1 MSDQEKGFGGKE
13 LRLREASPR
22 NPREGRLLV
31 GRDMQEADL
40 LCHRIAIIDNGR
52 IRAIDTPEGLKRLL
66 PRWDGSPSLEDIFT
80 ELTGRS
86 LEEGEE

>member
-1 MSDQEKGFGGKE
+1 MKCVEKE

-22 NPREGRLLV
+22 SPREGRLLV
-31 GRDMQEADL
+31 ARDMQEADL